1 MQPDTVP
8 DHSKRELGKMSKESM
23 GTQPG
28 DLLGDLEDSAERDV
42 TTLAELGLD
51 RPVKAYVY

>member
-1 MQPDTVP
+1 
-8 DHSKRELGKMSKESM
+8 MSKESM